1 LTTAG
6 SSVLATAI
14 PAPAIAALLSCNQV
28 EPPRRRAAVAAAMTA
43 SPSSSPMAG
52 VGTVVGSAASA
63 GIDADSEGTAP
74 ADVRRWPAAPQ
85 RPSPFAPRADFIAF
99 GLLRDAD
106 APRSFHL
113 TDGRSPAGSQTSIT
127 KVTENRP
134 RSHRLH
140 YPKVRMT

>member
-52 VGTVVGSAASA
+52 VGTVVGSASSA
-63 GIDADSEGTAP
+63 GIDADSEGTAL
-74 ADVRRWPAAPQ
+74 ADGRNARTSAPAA
-85 RPSPFAPRADFIAF
+85 RPPRNALRHSRRGRISSRSVYCAMPMRHVLFISRTAALPP
-99 GLLRDAD
+99 G
-106 APRSFHL
+106 P
-113 TDGRSPAGSQTSIT
+113 
-127 KVTENRP
+127 K
-134 RSHRLH
+134 HRL
-140 YPKVRMT
+140 RR